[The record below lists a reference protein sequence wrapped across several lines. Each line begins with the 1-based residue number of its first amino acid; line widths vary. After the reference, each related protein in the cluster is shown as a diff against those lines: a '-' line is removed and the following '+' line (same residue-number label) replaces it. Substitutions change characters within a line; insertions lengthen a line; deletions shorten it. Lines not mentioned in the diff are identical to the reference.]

1 LSILAVRRAWLIRAL
16 DVCVFICRGVQM
28 PRIARIFL
36 SALIGAVVCAC
47 LSFLV
52 FFLLTVFD
60 NQKVVEALAY
70 GLIVGII
77 GAFIGVFIGLI
88 VGLGDLGV
96 KGGGVVGFSVTLFIV
111 AIYVYSTAKT
121 FSQYGYFLS
130 ESRIIV
136 VVLSLP
142 TILTGII
149 TALFKKLLLK
159 A

>member
-1 LSILAVRRAWLIRAL
+1 
-16 DVCVFICRGVQM
+16 M
-28 PRIARIFL
+28 PGIARVLL
-36 SALIGAVVCAC
+36 SALIGAIVCAC

-60 NQKVVEALAY
+60 NQKLVEALAY

-77 GAFIGVFIGLI
+77 GAFIGVIIGLI
-88 VGLGDLGV
+88 VGVGDLGV

-121 FSQYGYFLS
+121 FAQYGYFLS
-130 ESRIIV
+130 ESRIIF

-149 TALFKKLLLK
+149 TALFKRLLIK